1 MYRGQIVRV
10 HPSRPQQLVHQG
22 EDQQAVRPRG
32 DPDPLVRDRRVPG
45 ANRVHRHHLRAAL
58 LEPREPEL
66 DGVAVV
72 ILGDAEQHEPS
83 GVLPIGLAELPE
95 RAADRVEP
103 GRRHVDGTEPS
114 VRRMVGG
121 AEAARPPAGEG
132 LTLVASG
139 EEREL
144 ARIGLAQGAKP
155 LHGEPDRLLP
165 GDLPE
170 LAAPAFAG
178 AQEGAGEPRRRVVL
192 HDAGGTLRAQHP
204 AVHRMIRVALDVA
217 DLPVLEMHP
226 DPAPAR
232 AHVARG
238 GPDLVADR
246 SGVLDRP
253 AFHRASIFQDGGRGP
268 DSPRRKRRARAPGA
282 P

>member
-1 MYRGQIVRV
+1 M
-10 HPSRPQQLVHQG
+10 HQG
-22 EDQQAVRPRG
+22 EDQQAVGPRS
-32 DPDPLVRDRRVPG
+32 DPDPFVGHRRIAGAHGIDRD
-45 ANRVHRHHLRAAL
+45 HLRAPL
-58 LEPREPEL
+58 LEPGEPEL

-72 ILGDAEQHEPS
+72 VLGDAEQHEPAR
-83 GVLPIGLAELPE
+83 VLPVGLPELPE
-95 RAADRVEP
+95 RAADRIEP
-103 GRRHVDGTEPS
+103 GRGHVHRAEPA
-114 VRRMVGG
+114 VRRVVGG

-132 LTLVASG
+132 LALVASG

-144 ARIGLAQGAKP
+144 ARIRFAQGAEP

-178 AQEGAGEPRRRVVL
+178 AQEGPGEPRRRVVL

-204 AVHRMIRVALDVA
+204 AVHRVVRVALDVA
-217 DLPVLEMHP
+217 DLAALEMYP